1 MLHVNFTCILYALIC
16 CPIFAQTSWK
26 AEHCRNLAGE
36 SEPAG
41 PKVIIDDIV
50 LDSSTDVAATVWNQI
65 VSETKRQAF
74 SGDNWVEELR
84 EVNFRGELQNH
95 GYFTPDVAA
104 EGKVVSSSPTLQ
116 HVVVHARVR
125 GGIRYK
131 LSDIQFRSQDP
142 DRHLA
147 YSTEELRILIPLH
160 DGDIFSIEKVR
171 NGIDALRRYYDS
183 RGYIDFVAGV
193 ETQIDDTQQQIAV
206 LLSLDEGIQFRLAEI
221 ETVGLDARHEKELRS
236 IVKSGGVVNLQVI
249 ADFYRNHKS
258 ELPEEVLPEDTQFR
272 RNIEQKTVDAF
283 FDFRSCSQLL
293 QN

>member
-1 MLHVNFTCILYALIC
+1 MLHVNFACILYALIC
-16 CPIFAQTSWK
+16 CPISAQTSWK
-26 AEHCRNLAGE
+26 AEHCSVLARA

-50 LDSSTDVAATVWNQI
+50 LDSSTDIAATVWNQI

-84 EVNFRGELQNH
+84 EVNLRGELENQ

-104 EGKVVSSSPTLQ
+104 DAKVVSSSSTLE

-125 GGIRYK
+125 GGIQYK
-131 LSDIQFRSQDP
+131 LSRIQFRSQDP
-142 DRHLA
+142 ERHLA
-147 YSTEELRILIPLH
+147 YSTEELRTLIPLH
-160 DGDIFSIEKVR
+160 DGDIFSVEKVR
-171 NGIDALRRYYDS
+171 NGIDALKRHYDS
-183 RGYIDFVAGV
+183 RGYIDFVPTV
-193 ETQIDDTQQQIAV
+193 ETQIDDAQQQIAV

-221 ETVGLDARHEKELRS
+221 ETVGLDARLEKELRS
-236 IVKSGGVVNLQVI
+236 IVKPGDVVNLRVI

-258 ELPEEVLPEDTQFR
+258 ELPEEVLPEDTQFH
-272 RNIEQKTVDAF
+272 RNIKQKTVDAF